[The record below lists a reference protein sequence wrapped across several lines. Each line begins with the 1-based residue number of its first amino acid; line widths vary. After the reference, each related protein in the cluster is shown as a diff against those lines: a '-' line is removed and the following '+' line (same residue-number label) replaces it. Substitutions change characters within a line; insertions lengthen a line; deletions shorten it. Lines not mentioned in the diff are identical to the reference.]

1 MDEAMDGN
9 SKLTKIRPSYG
20 LWSILEGGRISSPK
34 MGCLGHNQTPNNQS
48 SDPDDPFRWTTSQE
62 CQTLAPGMV
71 NREKQS

>member
-9 SKLTKIRPSYG
+9 SKLTKIRLSYR
-20 LWSILEGGRISSPK
+20 LWSILEGGRISAPK
-34 MGCLGHNQTPNNQS
+34 MCCLGHSQTPNNQS
-48 SDPDDPFRWTTSQE
+48 SDPDDPFRWTASQE